1 MVDSEMVQ
9 IEGHSICMHTWTKK
23 QNDEGK
29 GDDNNNITNNNLAI
43 IYHGFLVSSLTQKY
57 H

>member
-43 IYHGFLVSSLTQKY
+43 IYHGFLVSSLTRKY